1 MSVTAV
7 ILPVSPVA
15 AGDADV
21 SGGPSHLVGEAELA
35 DHLGGQGGGGG
46 QVVGATVL
54 TDAKGLTLY
63 SFAPDTP
70 HTYVGEAAPGQAHGN
85 NLNLNGGLWHEVTVS
100 G

>member
-1 MSVTAV
+1 MTAV
-7 ILPVSPVA
+7 TLPVSPVA

-21 SGGPSHLVGEAELA
+21 SGGRSHLVAEAELA

-70 HTYVGEAAPGQAHGN
+70 SMSNCNGTCAGYWPPVTGTPAAGRA
-85 NLNLNGGLWHEVTVS
+85 
-100 G
+100 